1 MYRFLALALA
11 LLFSGLWPTAALARV
26 APPETPSEPVKEVL
40 HGVEIVDPYRW
51 LEGSDAPE
59 LKSEDP
65 GLDRRVETWTEE
77 QNSYTRGVLDALPG
91 REVFGSR
98 LGELLETGSVS
109 APIQRG
115 DLLFY
120 LERQG
125 RQAQQVLWVRRGE
138 GEPRV
143 LVDPNT
149 LDAEGLTTLGWFT
162 PSPDGRRVAF
172 SLFRSGDENTTLY
185 LLETEGARWLAEEI
199 PGKVTNINWL
209 PDGESFV
216 YRRLSDIENP
226 YSGIVQYHVVG
237 RHHRFD
243 PVLFEQYTE
252 GPLATTWGP
261 HSALDSSGRWL
272 VISYFT
278 GTESNDL
285 WVYDFRHWLA
295 TGELDRVD
303 LIVGERAQSFGFIK
317 NDTFFVQ
324 TTLDAPNGRV
334 IGIDLENPGREHWK
348 EIVPEQAEAVV
359 QGTAPSAW
367 SFAVTYL
374 EQASTRIEL
383 FDYRGR
389 SQGDLELPGL
399 GTASLTS
406 QAASREVFLTF
417 ESFNEPQSIY
427 RVDLETGKRDLWARP
442 DMPVDPSRL
451 VVEQKTYTSKD
462 GTPVTL
468 FLIHAK
474 ELEKSG
480 KNPTLLTGYGGFNIP
495 RTPRFNPQVIPWLEA
510 GGVYAVANLRGGGEY
525 GESWHRAGML
535 ANKQNVF
542 DDFIAAGEYLIEAGY
557 TNPGQLG
564 VAGGSNGGLLT
575 GAVLVQRPDL
585 FSAVA
590 SLVPLLDMLRYQ
602 YFLMARYW
610 VPEYGTSEN
619 PEHLPFLEAYSP
631 YHNVEKG
638 VEYPAVLLTAGEN
651 DTRVHPLHARK
662 MAARLQAAT
671 SNDVEK
677 EPVLLW
683 VEGDV
688 GHGRGKPLELRKR
701 DATDLLS
708 FMGWQLGLRVE

>member
-1 MYRFLALALA
+1 MRRILVAILF
-11 LLFSGLWPTAALARV
+11 FSGLCVGSAGARIS
-26 APPETPSEPVKEVL
+26 PPETPVEPVAEVL

-59 LKSEDP
+59 IEADDP
-65 GLDRRVETWTEE
+65 SLDRRVETWTEA
-77 QNSYTRGVLDALPG
+77 QNAYTRGVLDGLPG
-91 REVFGSR
+91 RGVFDAR
-98 LGELLETGSVS
+98 LGELLETGSVK

-115 DLLFY
+115 ESLFY

-125 RQAQQVLWVRRGE
+125 RQSQPVLWVRRGE
-138 GEPRV
+138 GEPRA
-143 LVDPNT
+143 LVDPNA
-149 LDAEGLTTLGWFT
+149 LDAEGLTTLGWFQ
-162 PSPDGRRVAF
+162 PSPDGRRMAF

-185 LLETEGARWLAEEI
+185 LLDTAEGRWLADEI
-199 PGKVTNINWL
+199 PGKVTSVSWL
-209 PDGESFV
+209 GDGESFV
-216 YRRLSDIENP
+216 YRRLSDVDNP
-226 YSGIVQYHVVG
+226 YSGIVQYHVIG

-243 PVLFEQYTE
+243 PVLFEQYKE

-261 HSALDSSGRWL
+261 FSTLDPSGRWL
-272 VISYFT
+272 LMSYFT

-285 WVYDFRHWLA
+285 WVYDFRQWLA
-295 TGELDRVD
+295 TGELERVD
-303 LIVGERAQSFGFIK
+303 LILGERCQSFGFVK

-334 IGIDLENPGREHWK
+334 IAIDLENPAREHWR
-348 EIVPEQAEAVV
+348 ELVPERPKAVI
-359 QGTAPSAW
+359 QGISPSAW

-374 EQASTRIEL
+374 EKASTRIEL

-389 SQGDLELPGL
+389 SLGDLDLPGL

-406 QAASREVFLTF
+406 EGDRREVFLTF

-427 RVDLETGKRDLWARP
+427 RIDLETGRRELWARP

-451 VVEQKTYTSKD
+451 EVEQVTYSSKD

-468 FLIHAK
+468 FLVHAK
-474 ELEKSG
+474 GLEKNG
-480 KNPTLLTGYGGFNIP
+480 KNPTLLTGYGGFNIS
-495 RTPRFNPQVIPWLEA
+495 RTPRFSPQIIPWLEA

-525 GESWHRAGML
+525 GEAWHRAGML
-535 ANKQNVF
+535 DKKQNVF

-557 TNPGQLG
+557 TNRQQLG
-564 VAGGSNGGLLT
+564 VFGGSNGGLLT

-602 YFLMARYW
+602 NFLMARYW
-610 VPEYGTSEN
+610 VPEYGSAEN
-619 PEHLPFLEAYSP
+619 AEQLPFLEAYSP
-631 YHNVEKG
+631 YHNVEEG

-651 DTRVHPLHARK
+651 DSRVHPLHARK

-671 SNDVEK
+671 RNDVEK

-701 DATDLLS
+701 DASDLLA
-708 FMGWQLGLRVE
+708 FMAWQLGLRVE